1 MTSHTCSV
9 STVAVTTVDLPH
21 LRLSRTV
28 YYAKCSLHGVL
39 GLATDD
45 PSDAA
50 RLGEFHL
57 RTYAE

>member
-1 MTSHTCSV
+1 MRGMTSHTCSV
-9 STVAVTTVDLPH
+9 SIIDFPDHPLYE
-21 LRLSRTV
+21 RRTA

-39 GLATDD
+39 GYATDD
-45 PSDAA
+45 PGDAA